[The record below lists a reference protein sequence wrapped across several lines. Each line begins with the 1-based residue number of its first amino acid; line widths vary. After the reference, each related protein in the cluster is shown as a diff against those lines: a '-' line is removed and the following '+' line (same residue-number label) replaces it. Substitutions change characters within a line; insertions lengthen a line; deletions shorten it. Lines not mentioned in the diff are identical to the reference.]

1 MVSPLCHQT
10 NKLLATITKD
20 NYGSRQQFM
29 ADNFIYDNL
38 SFWQNDT
45 VNHMYHTIARFDIC
59 GHNVGNTSIGIL

>member
-1 MVSPLCHQT
+1 
-10 NKLLATITKD
+10 
-20 NYGSRQQFM
+20 M

-59 GHNVGNTSIGIL
+59 GDNVGNTSIGVL